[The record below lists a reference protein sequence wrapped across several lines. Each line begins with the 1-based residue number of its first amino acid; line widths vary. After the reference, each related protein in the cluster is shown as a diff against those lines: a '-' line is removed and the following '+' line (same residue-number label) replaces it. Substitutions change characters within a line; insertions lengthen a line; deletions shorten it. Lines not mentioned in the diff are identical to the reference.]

1 MFKFSATFTLL
12 ASFHLAVVTSS
23 HAQPATAPDAPSAQ
37 AAAPLEPG
45 VWRGNTRPEMVGGQ
59 MMVLPRD
66 TQLCVTSEDIQAG
79 RIPVISMPA
88 CKVQE
93 GGVWAGNQLN
103 LKLACVGLP
112 EQARVS
118 GVLQATGK
126 SFQGRVEVILEPAK
140 DGMDRGHLVYH
151 QMGIWVAAQC
161 QPAKPT
167 GTASKPM
174 Q

>member
-1 MFKFSATFTLL
+1 MFKFSAIPMLL
-12 ASFHLAVVTSS
+12 ASFMLAAATNS
-23 HAQPATAPDAPSAQ
+23 HAQTGTTPDAPTAQ
-37 AAAPLEPG
+37 AVPLLDPG
-45 VWRGNTRPEMVGGQ
+45 VWRVNTRPEMVGGQ

-93 GGVWAGNQLN
+93 GGVWTGNQLD
-103 LKLACVGLP
+103 LKLACAGLP

-118 GVLQATGK
+118 GVLQANGK
-126 SFQGRVEVILEPAK
+126 SFQGRVEVILEPSK
-140 DGMDRGHLVYH
+140 EGMDRGHLVYH
-151 QMGIWVAAQC
+151 QMGIWVGAQC
-161 QPAKPT
+161 QPAKPS
-167 GTASKPM
+167 GAASKPT